1 VNDNKVAEDEA
12 RPVGQHDR
20 DLTIVGPRPQLQGGV
35 VLKSIAVSGILAL
48 ATLGAS
54 APLAAQTRSAVSST
68 ELESA
73 VLKAPAT
80 NRETVQRFLR
90 DSRVTE
96 IAKKMGIQTAD
107 LAAGVST
114 LDEATLSQV
123 AERTRAAD
131 RDLAG
136 GDTVVISTT
145 VIIIVLLIL
154 ILLLK

>member
-1 VNDNKVAEDEA
+1 M
-12 RPVGQHDR
+12 
-20 DLTIVGPRPQLQGGV
+20 
-35 VLKSIAVSGILAL
+35 LKSIAVSGILAL